1 MTLDEAIEHASE
13 ASHREDLC
21 EECRAEH
28 AQLVKWLVELR
39 ARRQIKKEKSLRID
53 HPECLWCKNR
63 KTRVICIH
71 CTRNPFAPSGG
82 DKKQDYLNQEVDVTI
97 FEKKNRGA

>member
-28 AQLVKWLVELR
+28 AQLAKWLVKLR
-39 ARRQIKKEKSLRID
+39 ARRQVKKEKSLRID
-53 HPECLWCKNR
+53 HPECVHQCSNVKL
-63 KTRVICIH
+63 V
-71 CTRNPFAPSGG
+71 
-82 DKKQDYLNQEVDVTI
+82 
-97 FEKKNRGA
+97 